1 MYVYVYVVC
10 VMYLN
15 VCKKW
20 RNCGW
25 RWDNKKAI
33 PYLIN
38 FQAIY
43 LIITKSKIKH
53 YQIDANLTKNIFFK
67 TYNIFRD
74 VRKGRIMFQV
84 QQLISKLS
92 SYTNKWLQT
101 GINHINY
108 LKPQILFSI
117 ELINYL

>member
-1 MYVYVYVVC
+1 
-10 VMYLN
+10 
-15 VCKKW
+15 
-20 RNCGW
+20 
-25 RWDNKKAI
+25 
-33 PYLIN
+33 
-38 FQAIY
+38 
-43 LIITKSKIKH
+43 
-53 YQIDANLTKNIFFK
+53 
-67 TYNIFRD
+67 
-74 VRKGRIMFQV
+74 MFQV